1 MSGMVG
7 ILSSNGLK
15 GNSIALRRMLT
26 SIRHEEWYS
35 EGQET
40 LDEGHVSIGWVSHGD
55 DHDDIKCS
63 KNESGVVAVLCTGGI
78 VCRHEVSE
86 DHASHIMHL
95 YEKRGEAFVGD
106 LNGCFCGILVDQ
118 TKRKAFVFN
127 DRFGVRRIFLCKLKE
142 AICFASEAKALL
154 TMSPVLRQ
162 FDPIGVSELLTCG
175 CTIGERSLYKG
186 IEVLPPGS
194 ICVVERGTILNKRRY
209 FDPSEWAGQD
219 KLEEQEFLSQIRGI
233 MGQLVGRCTHSSHQ
247 VGISLT
253 GGLDS
258 RMVLA
263 CLDDKQTGVHC
274 YTFGSMYR
282 ETFDVQVAREVSR
295 ASGFPHSVI
304 TLGQEFLEL
313 FPAYLNRAVYV
324 SDGYLGI
331 SGAAELYLNAQA
343 RAIAPIRVTGN
354 YGGELLRGDRAFK
367 HQAARLPLISRD
379 LIRHLEE
386 TEPAFRRFE
395 CVNPLTFAL
404 FRQVPY
410 AGYGRMAIEQ
420 SQVVLRTP
428 FLDNDLTKLVYR
440 APSRLLKGLNVST
453 YIISRYNPD
462 LLSIPTDRG
471 LLSSESLAGRQ
482 LMNYY
487 REFLFKGEYWSSHG
501 MPGWLSR
508 ISSFRLGRTLQNN
521 FLGRHKFQH
530 YLAWSRTVLSSY
542 IRETL
547 NSGLRGLEPL
557 FPRKTVMSMVDEHL
571 KGRNNYLDEIDK
583 LLTLCLA
590 SQILL
595 KPSAVSPENDDNSK
609 LA

>member
-1 MSGMVG
+1 MSGLVG

-15 GNSIALRRMLT
+15 ENSTALRRMLA

-35 EGQET
+35 EGQQT
-40 LDEGHVSIGWVSHGD
+40 LDESHVSIGWVSHGD
-55 DHDDIKCS
+55 NHDDIKCS
-63 KNESGVVAVLCTGGI
+63 KNGSGVVAVLCTGGI
-78 VCRHEVSE
+78 VRRHEVSE
-86 DHASHIMHL
+86 DQASYIIHQ

-118 TKRKAFVFN
+118 KQKKAFVFN
-127 DRFGVRRIFLCKLKE
+127 DRFGVKRIFLCELKG

-154 TMSPVLRQ
+154 ALSPVLRQ
-162 FDPIGVSELLTCG
+162 FDPIGLSELLTCG

-186 IEVLPPGS
+186 IEVLPPAS
-194 ICVVERGTILNKRRY
+194 ICVVERGTLLNKRCY
-209 FDPSEWAGQD
+209 FVPSEWAGQD
-219 KLEEQEFLSQIRGI
+219 KLEEKAFLPQIRGI
-233 MGQLVGRCTHSSHQ
+233 MGQLVRRCIHSCHP

-263 CLDDKQTGVHC
+263 CLDDKHTAVHC

-295 ASGFPHSVI
+295 VSGFPHSVI
-304 TLGQEFLEL
+304 TLGQEFVEL

-331 SGAAELYLNAQA
+331 SGAAELYLNAQV

-367 HQAARLPLISRD
+367 YHAARLPLISRD
-379 LIRHLEE
+379 LIRHVKE
-386 TEPAFRRFE
+386 TEPAFHRFE
-395 CVNPLTFAL
+395 AVDPLTFAL

-410 AGYGRMAIEQ
+410 MGYGRMAIEQ
-420 SQVVLRTP
+420 SQVVLCTP
-428 FLDNDLTKLVYR
+428 FLDNDLARLVYR
-440 APSRLLKGLNVST
+440 APSRLLKGPKIST
-453 YIISRYNPD
+453 YIIASYNPD

-471 LLSSESLAGRQ
+471 LLSGESLAGRQ
-482 LMNYY
+482 WMHSY
-487 REFLFKGEYWSSHG
+487 REVLFKAEYWSSHG

-508 ISSFRLGRTLQNN
+508 ISSFGLGRILQNN

-530 YLAWSRTVLSSY
+530 YLAWSRTILSSY
-542 IRETL
+542 IWETL
-547 NSGLRGLEPL
+547 NSGLRELEPL
-557 FPRKTVMSMVDEHL
+557 FNRKTVMSMVDEHL

-595 KPSAVSPENDDNSK
+595 KPSAASPENDGSSR
-609 LA
+609 LE